1 MTDPLHPWSWSPG
14 KSLSLVTFS
23 KPISMH
29 TTRQIPEKIFCKWLW
44 ARWHPNPN
52 SSQTIAGKVRLI
64 CTNRSFKQRQQKDR
78 AIHTGK
84 CRNPSIQIVRF
95 RMYTSA
101 WLNLFKTGAHFHS
114 TFKRNESFNGLNC
127 AVRFNPGHKN
137 EARKGLNS
145 NWYLVA
151 GGRFELPT
159 FGLWARRATRLLYP
173 AKHT

>member
-1 MTDPLHPWSWSPG
+1 MERLYPIQADYQESKPNRREQNIKYIEFIKFMTDPLHPWSWSPG

-78 AIHTGK
+78 VLHTGK

-101 WLNLFKTGAHFHS
+101 WLNLFKTGAHFHL
-114 TFKRNESFNGLNC
+114 TFKRNERFNGLNC
-127 AVRFNPGHKN
+127 AVPVSYTH
-137 EARKGLNS
+137 LT
-145 NWYLVA
+145 
-151 GGRFELPT
+151 LPT
-159 FGLWARRATRLLYP
+159 KRIV
-173 AKHT
+173 